1 MTEVRSENQELFSE
15 DSPFRLALRV
25 KNFENETQ
33 YKKFL
38 KNCEKLVRSSLE
50 YNLWRDYIR
59 DVLQIQECAITQE
72 KMSEVSI
79 EVHHHVPSLFLMV
92 KALVNKKID
101 ANEEFSTFDV
111 AIKII
116 ELHFE
121 NKLGY
126 ITLLTSIHEKFH
138 NGFLTIPMSIVKG
151 DYNAFMREYGSYL
164 DEDDLDNMNQRMSIN
179 ENNCSWTRNT
189 YSPEEQDMRTSNV
202 NNDRQ

>member
-1 MTEVRSENQELFSE
+1 MTEVRSENLELYSE

-25 KNFENETQ
+25 RNFENETQ

-38 KNCEKLVRSSLE
+38 KNCEKIVRSSLE

-79 EVHHHVPSLFLMV
+79 EVHHHVPSLFILV

-101 ANEEFSTFDV
+101 ANEEFSTFDI
-111 AIKII
+111 ATKTI
-116 ELHFE
+116 EMHFA

-126 ITLLTSIHEKFH
+126 ITLLNSMHEKFH
-138 NGFLTIPMSIVKG
+138 NGFLTIPMSLVKG
-151 DYNAFMREYGSYL
+151 DYRDFISEYSRYL
-164 DEDDLDNMNQRMSIN
+164 DEEDLNTMNERLSIN
-179 ENNCSWTRNT
+179 ENNCSWSRNS
-189 YSPEEQDMRTSNV
+189 YNESAEN
-202 NNDRQ
+202 

>member
-1 MTEVRSENQELFSE
+1 MTEVRSENLELYSE

-25 KNFENETQ
+25 RNFENETQ

-38 KNCEKLVRSSLE
+38 KNCEKIVRSSLE

-79 EVHHHVPSLFLMV
+79 EVHHHVPSLFILV

-101 ANEEFSTFDV
+101 ANEEFSTFDI
-111 AIKII
+111 ATKTI
-116 ELHFE
+116 EMHFA

-126 ITLLTSIHEKFH
+126 ITLLNSMHEKFH
-138 NGFLTIPMSIVKG
+138 NGFLTIPMSLVKG
-151 DYNAFMREYGSYL
+151 DYRDFISEYSRYL
-164 DEDDLDNMNQRMSIN
+164 DEEDLNTMNERLSIN
-179 ENNCSWTRNT
+179 ENNCSWSRNSYT
-189 YSPEEQDMRTSNV
+189 ESAEN
-202 NNDRQ
+202 

>member
-59 DVLQIQECAITQE
+59 DVLQLQECAITQE

-79 EVHHHVPSLFLMV
+79 EVHHHVPSLYLMV

-101 ANEEFSTFDV
+101 ANEEFSTFDI
-111 AIKII
+111 ATKII
-116 ELHFE
+116 ELHFD

-126 ITLLTSIHEKFH
+126 ITLLKSMHEKFH
-138 NGFLTIPMSIVKG
+138 NGFLTIPMSLVKG
-151 DYNAFMREYGSYL
+151 DYNGFMREYGSYL
-164 DEDDLDNMNQRMSIN
+164 DEDDLESMTQRLSVN

-189 YSPEEQDMRTSNV
+189 YVPEDQDMRTP
-202 NNDRQ
+202 NDNHDR

>member
-15 DSPFRLALRV
+15 DSPFRLALRI
-25 KNFENETQ
+25 KNFENESQ

-38 KNCEKLVRSSLE
+38 KNCEKIVRSSLE

-59 DVLQIQECAITQE
+59 DVLQLQECAITQE

-79 EVHHHVPSLFLMV
+79 EVHHHLPSLFVMV

-101 ANEEFSTFDV
+101 ANEEFSTFDI
-111 AIKII
+111 ATKII

-126 ITLLTSIHEKFH
+126 ITLLKSMHEKFH
-138 NGFLTIPMSIVKG
+138 NGFLTIPMSLVKG
-151 DYNAFMREYGSYL
+151 NYNAFLSEYSTYL
-164 DEDDLDNMNQRMSIN
+164 DEDDLDQMNQRLSIN
-179 ENNCSWTRNT
+179 ENNCSWSRNT
-189 YSPEEQDMRTSNV
+189 YVPEEQDIRGSSN
-202 NNDRQ
+202 DHD

>member
-50 YNLWRDYIR
+50 YSLWRDYIR
-59 DVLQIQECAITQE
+59 DVLQLQECAITQE

-101 ANEEFSTFDV
+101 ANEEFSTFDIAV
-111 AIKII
+111 KII

-126 ITLLTSIHEKFH
+126 ITLLKSIHEKFH
-138 NGFLTIPMSIVKG
+138 NGFLTIPMSLVKG
-151 DYNAFMREYGSYL
+151 DYNSFVREYGSYL
-164 DEDDLDNMNQRMSIN
+164 DEDDLDSMNQRMSIN

-189 YSPEEQDMRTSNV
+189 YVPDEQDVRTP
-202 NNDRQ
+202 NDNHDR